1 MRAAKNRWLKR
12 EKAGHDQTVQE
23 MPTKEER
30 HGQPVQL
37 DIPTQRRKR
46 MVAIGSFANH
56 KGRLPDKNRSPEMGG
71 GPAAGRGS
79 KSISYAF
86 NPVARLERKRYAKA
100 LHR

>member
-1 MRAAKNRWLKR
+1 MANCIKCGAELMPGAVYCHACGKNRWLKR

-46 MVAIGSFANH
+46 TVAIGSFAN
-56 KGRLPDKNRSPEMGG
+56 
-71 GPAAGRGS
+71 GPQRAASRQ
-79 KSISYAF
+79 KQK
-86 NPVARLERKRYAKA
+86 P
-100 LHR
+100 